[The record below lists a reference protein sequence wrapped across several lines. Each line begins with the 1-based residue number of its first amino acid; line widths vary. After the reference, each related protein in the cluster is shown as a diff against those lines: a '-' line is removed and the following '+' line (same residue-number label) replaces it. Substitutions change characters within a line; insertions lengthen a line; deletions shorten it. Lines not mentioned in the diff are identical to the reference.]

1 MAVPSTAGLSTPTG
15 DTPLFVAV
23 GAAEEGDG
31 VGGLGMGVA
40 FEAGPGAA
48 LGVPE
53 VALEAVGLV
62 GVGRQHPAEEDVYL
76 SLAGVLEEALAQV
89 QVVAADAL
97 GDGALRA
104 NAFQEI
110 DAGTVRRDRA
120 GDVRLG
126 QTDRG

>member
-31 VGGLGMGVA
+31 VGGLGVGVA

-53 VALEAVGLV
+53 VTLEAVGLV
-62 GVGRQHPAEEDVYL
+62 GVGGEHPAEEDVQR
-76 SLAGVLEEALAQV
+76 SLAGVLQEPLAQV
-89 QVVAADAL
+89 HVVPADAL
-97 GDGALRA
+97 GDEALRA
-104 NAFQEI
+104 
-110 DAGTVRRDRA
+110 
-120 GDVRLG
+120 
-126 QTDRG
+126 